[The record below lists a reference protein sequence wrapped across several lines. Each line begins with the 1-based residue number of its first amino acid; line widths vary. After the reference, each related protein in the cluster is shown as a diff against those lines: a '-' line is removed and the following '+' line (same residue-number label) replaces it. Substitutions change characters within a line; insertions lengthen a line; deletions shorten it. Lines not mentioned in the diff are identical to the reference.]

1 MQKNETQP
9 TLQLS
14 SIAHAEKGSM
24 LEGIP
29 QEMLKASKDN
39 QEASFLQD
47 TVDDYKHYEEEIDRL
62 ANEVKDKQYFVV
74 ITELASQQKSLYN
87 ESTKDKL
94 VEAFKKTIGCF
105 KGYIEK
111 QEEKRESIKKKAV
124 AFTDTAEMIMSKGKI
139 EEAQKSERSA
149 KSDKIEK
156 LDDKSGSSSVRLS
169 K

>member
-1 MQKNETQP
+1 
-9 TLQLS
+9 
-14 SIAHAEKGSM
+14 M

-105 KGYIEK
+105 KGFFEK
-111 QEEKRESIKKKAV
+111 
-124 AFTDTAEMIMSKGKI
+124 
-139 EEAQKSERSA
+139 
-149 KSDKIEK
+149 
-156 LDDKSGSSSVRLS
+156 
-169 K
+169 